1 MEIIR
6 TIRDMQAWAERER
19 LAGRKIAFV
28 PTMGFLHQGHGSLM
42 HIGRA
47 HADRLVVSIFVNP
60 TQFGPN
66 EDLAKYPRDFEG
78 DHALCRAAGA
88 DAIFYPEAA
97 EMYPAGSQ
105 TWVDVTELTQEHCG
119 ASRPGHFRGVTT
131 VVTKLFLAVKPHVA
145 VFGEK
150 DYQQL
155 AVIRQMVRDLN
166 FDLEIVGGPTVR
178 EADGL
183 AMSSR
188 NKYLSPEERTRALA
202 LSQGLREAQAA
213 LTAGNHSGA
222 GLRAVVERKLV
233 DAGFTIDYVHLV
245 DPVTLR
251 NVDVVGDRAVM
262 LIAAKIGATR
272 LIDNATLVA
281 TAHPQASAV

>member
-19 LAGRKIAFV
+19 LAGRRIAFV
-28 PTMGFLHQGHGSLM
+28 PTMGFLHEGHGSLM
-42 HIGRA
+42 QIGRK

-66 EDLAKYPRDFEG
+66 EDLSKYPRDFER
-78 DHALCRAAGA
+78 DHALCQAESV
-88 DAIFYPEAA
+88 DAIFYPDAA

-166 FDLEIVGGPTVR
+166 FDLEIIGGPTVR

-183 AMSSR
+183 AKSSR
-188 NKYLSPEERTRALA
+188 NKYLSPDERARALA

-213 LTAGNHSGA
+213 LTSGNHSGA
-222 GLRAVVERKLV
+222 GLRAIVERKLV
-233 DAGFTIDYVHLV
+233 AAGFTIDYVHLV

-281 TAHPQASAV
+281 TAQPQAAAV

>member
-1 MEIIR
+1 
-6 TIRDMQAWAERER
+6 MQAWAERER
-19 LAGRKIAFV
+19 LAGRRIAFV
-28 PTMGFLHQGHGSLM
+28 PTMGFLHEGHGSLM
-42 HIGRA
+42 QIGRQR
-47 HADRLVVSIFVNP
+47 ADRLVVSIFVNP

-66 EDLAKYPRDFEG
+66 EDLSKYPRDFER
-78 DHALCRAAGA
+78 DHALCRAEGV
-88 DAIFYPEAA
+88 DAIFYPDAA

-131 VVTKLFLAVKPHVA
+131 VVAKLFLAVKPHVA

-155 AVIRQMVRDLN
+155 AVVRQMVRDLN
-166 FDLEIVGGPTVR
+166 FDIAIVGGPTVR

-183 AMSSR
+183 AKSSR

-213 LTAGNHSGA
+213 LNAGNHSGA
-222 GLRAVVERKLV
+222 GLRAIVEQKLV
-233 DAGFTIDYVHLV
+233 AAGFTLDYVHLV

-281 TAHPQASAV
+281 TAPPQASAV

>member
-28 PTMGFLHQGHGSLM
+28 PTMGFLHEGHGSLM
-42 HIGRA
+42 QIGRR

-66 EDLAKYPRDFEG
+66 EDLSKYPRDFER
-78 DHALCRAAGA
+78 DHALCRAEGV

-97 EMYPAGSQ
+97 EMYPPGSQ
-105 TWVDVTELTQEHCG
+105 TWVEVTDLTQEHCG

-155 AVIRQMVRDLN
+155 AAIRQMVRDLN

-183 AMSSR
+183 AKSSR
-188 NKYLSPEERTRALA
+188 NKYLAPDERTRALA

-213 LTAGNHSGA
+213 LTAGERSGA
-222 GLRAVVERKLV
+222 HLRTLVEGRLASV
-233 DAGFTIDYVHLV
+233 DAVLDYVHLV

-251 NVDVVGDRAVM
+251 KVDVVADRAVM

-281 TAHPQASAV
+281 PAHPLKAAL